1 MATWKAIFCPSCGEL
16 VLDAERCPA
25 CGNVQPDAA
34 VEPGTLIWQTE
45 TGHALPRPRCYPV
58 LAAGQLCVPS
68 DTGRIVA
75 VNATTGIAA
84 WEHTLPE
91 ASAAYTL
98 DSDGAHVFVGSY
110 DTRAVPKSGRALLA
124 LDAASGEL
132 AWSFASASH
141 SFSGPT
147 VLGELVYVTSS
158 DGKLQALECASGKL
172 YWSQPHADWGPSAL
186 AANDTVVIAGGRGNL
201 LLGYD
206 AHDGHELWRFQG
218 GGWFATRPAL
228 VDGLVA
234 ARCWDGYLYGLDAR
248 SGALRW
254 KATGER
260 GAGFTSP
267 PAAAPGLILIGD
279 RVVIAGKNG
288 YALRALRSE
297 DGAERWRHATDKH
310 VSALPA
316 AAADLILCPTEGQE
330 LLALSPDDG
339 ALRWRVALTA
349 DLTGC
354 PVLADEH
361 AYLADEAGR
370 LSAVRTRNT
379 QLQQR
384 SPDALL
390 AAGDRAGAAAA
401 FVLSGDLISGALLY
415 GRLAMPA
422 AAARVYE
429 HAAFPGQAAPYW
441 EQAGEQQRAR
451 DAYRAAG
458 DLLGLAQHL
467 ANNGELLEAARIYE
481 EQGRLSNA
489 APLYEQAGDKARAA
503 ELYRQVGRLA
513 AARRTDAELGY
524 WEHQAERL
532 IADEQFAEAAALIA
546 ENGQLERAAVLY
558 EQAGK
563 LADALLIRLD
573 LQHWERAAD
582 LAMRVGDLEH
592 AAEAYVQIGQKQRAA
607 ELYAQAAAQSLAAP
621 AADARLAASLY
632 ERAAKLYAEIFDT
645 EQANAC
651 AREVR
656 RHRMLPELQVAVS
669 VEQEFVEQEWSTATV
684 TLHNIGFG
692 AARSIQLRAPGRFE
706 LGDAP
711 VLAGIAPNREA
722 NLIVSLRP
730 LAGELGRVPL
740 SLAVAYLDGQE
751 LAYEARAQSLVR
763 VLPKGADP
771 ARSTHSPLPAATLRP
786 QREQGAAEEVVL
798 TLRFDRDGDEVEISW
813 EADIIGVRPS
823 RFAPPFVGPDLDL
836 VVRALDRLQYPS
848 TSLLPTETARL
859 GVLGLPVVDGGLAE
873 LGHRAVGRALYQ
885 ALVADPRGA
894 QALGTVRD
902 HARHEGLALALRL
915 RLPPDAIELAAL
927 PWELLWDAGQ
937 APLLLGHS
945 QLSSCTRHLDLGEAL
960 PPPRP
965 RSGALR
971 ILAITP
977 HAGSDP
983 DQRERERAERTST
996 WAPLIANGDVVI
1008 EAIGPATRRALV
1020 DRMLSG
1026 PPPDII
1032 HFVGH
1037 GRYADGEG
1045 WLVLDRPEPDGQ
1057 WDRVPASQLP
1067 LLFGDTRLVVLCACQ
1082 GGMVGEGGLLT
1093 GVAPALSA
1101 AGVPA
1106 VVAMQLTVRTTAATR
1121 FSEVMYSALARGESV
1136 QRAVVQARHALYV
1149 EEADAAS
1156 WYVPTLTI
1164 RARDSGPL
1172 YLFTGH

>member
-1 MATWKAIFCPSCGEL
+1 MAPWKAIFCPTCGEL

-25 CGNVQPDAA
+25 CGSVQPDAA
-34 VEPGTLIWQTE
+34 VELGTLIWQAE
-45 TGHALPRPRCYPV
+45 TGHALPRPRCYPM
-58 LAAGQLCVPS
+58 LAAGQLCVPT

-75 VNATTGIAA
+75 VNATTGAAA
-84 WEHTLPE
+84 WEYALPE
-91 ASAAYTL
+91 ASAAYCL
-98 DSDGAHVFVGSY
+98 ASDGARVFVGAY
-110 DTRAVPKSGRALLA
+110 DTRALPKPGRAVLA
-124 LDAASGEL
+124 LDGASGKL
-132 AWSFASASH
+132 AWSFASTSH

-147 VLGELVYVTSS
+147 ALGERVYVTSS
-158 DGKLQALECASGKL
+158 DGKIHALDSASGQL
-172 YWSQPHADWGPSAL
+172 CWSQPHADWGPSAL
-186 AANDTVVIAGGRGNL
+186 AADDKLVIAGGRGNL
-201 LLGYD
+201 LIGYD
-206 AHDGHELWRFQG
+206 ASDGHELWRFQG

-254 KATGER
+254 QVAGER

-279 RVVIAGKNG
+279 RVAGTGKGG
-288 YALRALRSE
+288 YALRALGSE
-297 DGAERWRHATDKH
+297 DGAERWRRATTKH

-316 AAADLILCPTEGQE
+316 ADGELILCPTEGQE
-330 LLALSPDDG
+330 LLALSAADG
-339 ALRWRVALTA
+339 AVRWRVAGAA
-349 DLTGC
+349 DFTGC
-354 PVLADEH
+354 PVLADGH

-370 LSAVRTRNT
+370 LSAVRARNT
-379 QLQQR
+379 QLRQR

-401 FVLSGDLISGALLY
+401 FVLSGDLIAGAMLY
-415 GRLAMPA
+415 GRQLAMPS

-429 HAAFPGQAAPYW
+429 HAGFPGQAAPYW

-451 DAYRAAG
+451 EAYRKAG
-458 DLLGLAQHL
+458 DLLGLANHL
-467 ANNGELLEAARIYE
+467 AKSGEPLEAARIYE
-481 EQGRLSNA
+481 QQGRLSSA
-489 APLYEQAGDKARAA
+489 ALLYEQAGDKARAA
-503 ELYRQVGRLA
+503 ELYRQVGLLA
-513 AARRTDAELGY
+513 AARRTDAEQGF
-524 WEHQAERL
+524 WEQQAEAL
-532 IADEQFAEAAALIA
+532 IANGQRAEAAALIA

-592 AAEAYVQIGQKQRAA
+592 AAEAYAQIGQKQRAA
-607 ELYAQAAAQSLAAP
+607 ECYAQAAAQSVDAP
-621 AADARLAASLY
+621 AVDARLAASLY
-632 ERAAKLYAEIFDT
+632 ERAAQLYAEIFDS
-645 EQANAC
+645 EQAAVC
-651 AREVR
+651 TREVR

-669 VEQEFVEQEWSTATV
+669 VEQAFVEHEWSTATV
-684 TLHNIGFG
+684 TLHNVGFG
-692 AARSIQLRAPGRFE
+692 PARSIQLRAPGRFE

-740 SLAVAYLDGQE
+740 SLAVDYLDGQG

-771 ARSTHSPLPAATLRP
+771 ARSTPSPLPAATLRP
-786 QREQGAAEEVVL
+786 QGEPQAADEVAL
-798 TLRFDRDGDEVEISW
+798 TLRFDRDADGVEISW
-813 EADIIGVRPS
+813 EADIIGVRLS
-823 RFAPPFVGPDLDL
+823 RFTPPFVGPDLDL
-836 VVRALDRLQYPS
+836 VVRALDRLQYPG
-848 TSLLPTETARL
+848 TPLAPAETARIAA
-859 GVLGLPVVDGGLAE
+859 LGLPVGDDGLAE

-902 HARHEGLALALRL
+902 HARHEGRALALRL

-927 PWELLWDAGQ
+927 PWELLWDEGQ
-937 APLLLGHS
+937 APLLLGHKR
-945 QLSSCTRHLDLGEAL
+945 LASCTRHLDLGEAL

-977 HAGSDP
+977 HAGIDP
-983 DQRERERAERTST
+983 DERERERAERTAT
-996 WAPLIANGDVVI
+996 WAPLIANGEVVM
-1008 EAIGPATRRALV
+1008 EELGPATRRALV
-1020 DRMLSG
+1020 DRMFSG
-1026 PPPDII
+1026 PPPDIV

-1045 WLVLDRPEPDGQ
+1045 WLVLDRPDGQ
-1057 WDRVPASQLP
+1057 WDRVPASQLLP
-1067 LLFGDTRLVVLCACQ
+1067 LFGETRLVVLCACQ

-1106 VVAMQLTVRTTAATR
+1106 VVAMQLTVRATAATR
-1121 FSEVMYSALARGESV
+1121 FSEVMYRALARGDSV
-1136 QRAVVQARHALYV
+1136 QRAVVQARQALYV

-1164 RARDSGPL
+1164 RARDPGPL
-1172 YLFTGH
+1172 YLLTGY